1 MIPQLLHPQQARQLS
16 ERGGELSVELAP
28 ADAIS
33 PADATAD
40 AISAD
45 AADPTGDR
53 VILSGRTAFYMEGTI
68 HLQAQAD
75 S

>member
-1 MIPQLLHPQQARQLS
+1 MIPQLLHPHQARQLS

-33 PADATAD
+33 PADATGD

-45 AADPTGDR
+45 AADLTGDR

-68 HLQAQAD
+68 HLQAD

>member
-1 MIPQLLHPQQARQLS
+1 MIPLLYPHQARQLS

-33 PADATAD
+33 PADATGD

-45 AADPTGDR
+45 AGELTGDR

-68 HLQAQAD
+68 HLQAD

>member
-1 MIPQLLHPQQARQLS
+1 MIPLLYPHQARQLS

-28 ADAIS
+28 ADSIS
-33 PADATAD
+33 PGDATGD

-45 AADPTGDR
+45 AADLTGDR